1 MTAYRPLH
9 ASDVEIG
16 EPQPSLLTPAARFF
30 RRAIA
35 AVRRKEAAPA
45 APRTAGAVT
54 PLLADAE
61 PVMGNDMIA
70 SVRGQWDAWH
80 AEDVALTGH
89 PATAP
94 AGFPVLGPEHDAAPV
109 NGPLP
114 RRVPGATIRENGGWA

>member
-1 MTAYRPLH
+1 MTDLYPRH
-9 ASDVEIG
+9 AHSVVPG
-16 EPQPSLLTPAARFF
+16 ERQLSVRELFF
-30 RRAIA
+30 RWLMRRAG
-35 AVRRKEAAPA
+35 RKEAAPAA
-45 APRTAGAVT
+45 APRTAGAVS
-54 PLLADAE
+54 PLLSDAE

-94 AGFPVLGPEHDAAPV
+94 AGFPALGPEHDAAAV

-114 RRVPGATIRENGGWA
+114 RRVPGATIREHGSWT